1 MWNGCYY
8 TYFPS
13 FLTIRGF
20 LPELQEKELK
30 RMEEEAERERKR
42 REKEQIE
49 LKKQIK
55 KQQEEAARE
64 QRRREKE
71 EAELKKQR
79 AVQKQAS
86 MMELFLKSKSNH
98 NSDIPDGKSPM
109 IKPSTEIASNEEMV
123 NAVTSSMDIALSQQH
138 NMTIEDLR
146 RYLRTFVFIFT
157 LFF

>member
-1 MWNGCYY
+1 M
-8 TYFPS
+8 
-13 FLTIRGF
+13 
-20 LPELQEKELK
+20 Q
-30 RMEEEAERERKR
+30 EEAERERKH
-42 REKEQIE
+42 REKEQFE

-86 MMELFLKSKSNH
+86 MMELFLKSKSSH

-109 IKPSTEIASNEEMV
+109 IKPSTEIASNEEMLNV
-123 NAVTSSMDIALSQQH
+123 VTSSMDIALSQQR

-146 RYLRTFVFIFT
+146 RYLRGPLSLYSPYFSNLWTQRGSI
-157 LFF
+157 LF